1 MADDARQPPPDLVGS
16 EPRQAELSEAYDFFE
31 LLRHLEQDG
40 AVFGQA
46 GGPGLEP
53 ARIGQH
59 IRLGFATED
68 VARFEPVSES
78 RPAQVTVANIGLLG
92 PEGPMPLHITRW
104 VLDRLSQRW
113 FAGADARQTSDTT
126 FVDFVNM
133 LQHRLIALFYR
144 AWADQTP
151 AVQVERRGGGRVEA
165 MLAALAGIG
174 LPGTREPTDAT
185 LDTVKLRQATALA
198 NQVDGPERLTLFVA
212 EAFGVPVELKE
223 FVAVWLPIPSSLQ
236 TRLGGAYAALGG
248 GATIGPRTFT
258 RQSRVELRI
267 GPVGIVDY
275 LSFLPGGQRLESLK
289 RALRDLTGDNLDV
302 DVRLVLAKE
311 EIPPPRLGAA
321 RLGRTTWLAPPSE
334 REDAEDMRLRA
345 VVGWRPEFAGIAT

>member
-1 MADDARQPPPDLVGS
+1 MADVARQSPPDLGQ
-16 EPRQAELSEAYDFFE
+16 RQADEAGPSEAFDFFE
-31 LLRHLEQDG
+31 LLRRLEHNG
-40 AVFGQA
+40 RTFGQA
-46 GGPGLEP
+46 GGPEFEP
-53 ARIGQH
+53 ARIGQQ
-59 IRLGFATED
+59 IRLGFATDD
-68 VARFEPVSES
+68 VAAFEGPTAN

-174 LPGTREPTDAT
+174 LPGTRNPADPE

-198 NQVDGPERLTLFVA
+198 NQVDGAERLTLFIA

-223 FVAVWLPIPSSLQ
+223 FVAVWMPVPKPLQ
-236 TRLGGAYAALGG
+236 TRLGGAYAALGA

-267 GPVGIVDY
+267 GPVGIADY
-275 LSFLPGGQRLESLK
+275 LSFLPGGPRLKSLK
-289 RALRDLTGDNLDV
+289 RALRDLTGDNVDV
-302 DVRLVLAKE
+302 DVRLVLAKA

-334 REDAEDMRLRA
+334 REDADDMRLRA
-345 VVGWRPEFAGIAT
+345 VVGWRPEFAEVDT